1 MKKQYDVVIIGAG
14 VAGLYAA
21 LQYSEDISV
30 LVVSKREFQLSNS
43 SLAQGGVAAVLDKD
57 HDNFKLH
64 IADTL
69 IAGKF
74 KNNLSV
80 VEKLVEEGPDD
91 VLKLKEIGV
100 EFDKEASG
108 ELSKTLEAGHSRH
121 RIVHHKD
128 STGKAIVDKLI
139 EAVSKKPNVDMM
151 KNTLV
156 YEIDKVEN
164 GFYLGLLQNNEIIQ
178 VGTQFVLLATGGIG
192 RVYKYTTNSA
202 IATGDGIALAHMLG
216 AEIKHLSRIQFH
228 PTAFAAD
235 SERERFLISEA
246 VRGEG
251 AIYVDCKGERF
262 AFDYD
267 PRGELAPRD
276 VVSNAVIRESIKTHS
291 EKFYLD
297 ITHKDPEFIKQRF
310 PMIYN
315 KCLEEGVDMT
325 KDKIPVFPC
334 QHYLMGGINVD
345 INAHTNVEGLYAA
358 GECSHTG
365 VHGANRLASNSLLE
379 ALVYSRT
386 AAENMMYKIN
396 KYGRKPIGNPP
407 KLVDVSGNKLPKGI
421 RTEIREIMQDTY
433 FVIPKPEKYQ
443 ESFRRVDEI
452 VNMLITGKYEITS
465 DYVEARSIAICA
477 GIILDEL
484 REGINL

>member
-251 AIYVDCKGERF
+251 AIYVNCKGERF